1 MKSAAKIMY
10 TIGKIFSIIE
20 IYMTVIGIIFG
31 ILVAIYAKEIAARAD
46 VSRTS
51 EEIYRISIA
60 FMVAM
65 IISFLIVTVV
75 LCIASYARR
84 SIDNG
89 RVDALPHIIMIIIW
103 IFGDIFYLLG
113 GVFGIISENDETG
126 KGAPH
131 NWS

>member
-20 IYMTVIGIIFG
+20 ICLTVLGIISG
-31 ILVAIYAKEIAARAD
+31 ILIAIYSNDIAARAD

-51 EEIYRISIA
+51 EEIYRIGIA

-89 RVDALPHIIMIIIW
+89 RVDALPHIIMIVIG

-126 KGAPH
+126 KGAPQ
-131 NWS
+131 N